1 MFVTQGIEA
10 KKKKPAYFYCLF
22 VSLCQILDTEG

>member
-10 KKKKPAYFYCLF
+10 KKKPAYFYCLF